1 MRRTHSLNRPSAV
14 CMPGF
19 SLVELLTVIAIIV
32 LLIGVLVPAIGHVR
46 KTARAST
53 TDAMINNTLATGLE
67 MFRADG
73 RVGGGYPPSAS
84 DARSGNLLTYR
95 VRNPYGWNPVSEIV
109 PGPDL
114 QTGPID
120 PQSLSPDPQISG
132 AGLLVWALLG
142 PDGLGCAGFKTSRK
156 GSRYWGE
163 DTDGDADGD
172 EKGLYSI
179 YTNYKPVFPR
189 SGPFIE
195 SSKVTLSKWNPTL
208 AVAAGTNGSFE
219 IELETK
225 SARAV
230 GEKPAK
236 RLYPMFLD
244 AFGQPVL
251 YWRADPAGQR
261 IADGTPNDL
270 DDVNHAERRGIYHFR
285 DNGGL
290 LASGGFAGGTPNPV
304 AGRGDDTPLQLTPK
318 KLDTQMRGMH
328 NLYWNSTWNSGS
340 TLDKVKDFEDVVP
353 NQRGFAHYIRNTSAA
368 GVKIMPHNAD
378 SYLLISAGADGKFGT
393 ADDIANFKH
402 NGAMLQ

>member
-1 MRRTHSLNRPSAV
+1 
-14 CMPGF
+14 MPGF

-32 LLIGVLVPAIGHVR
+32 LLIGVLIPAIGHVR
-46 KTARAST
+46 KTAKASA

-73 RVGGGYPPSAS
+73 KIGGGYPPSAS
-84 DARSGNLLTYR
+84 DARSGNSLTYR
-95 VRNPYGWNPVSEIV
+95 VRSPYGWNPVSAIV

-120 PQSLSPDPQISG
+120 PQSLSPDPQVSG

-142 PDGLGCAGFKTSRK
+142 PDGLGCAGFKTSR
-156 GSRYWGE
+156 SNSSYWGE
-163 DTDGDADGD
+163 DTDGDVN
-172 EKGLYSI
+172 GLYSI
-179 YTNYKPVFPR
+179 DTNYKPVFSR

-244 AFGQPVL
+244 AFGQPIL
-251 YWRADPAGQR
+251 YWRADPAGQK
-261 IADGTPNDL
+261 IADGTPND
-270 DDVNHAERRGIYHFR
+270 VAAARRGIYHFR

-290 LASGGFAGGTPNPV
+290 LASGGFAGGSPNPL

-328 NLYWNSTWNSGS
+328 NLYWNSSWNGGN
-340 TLDKVKDFEDVVP
+340 TLDVVASFDAVP
-353 NQRGFAHYIRNTSAA
+353 TNQQGFAHYIRNTSAA

-378 SYLLISAGADGKFGT
+378 SFLLISAGADGKFGT